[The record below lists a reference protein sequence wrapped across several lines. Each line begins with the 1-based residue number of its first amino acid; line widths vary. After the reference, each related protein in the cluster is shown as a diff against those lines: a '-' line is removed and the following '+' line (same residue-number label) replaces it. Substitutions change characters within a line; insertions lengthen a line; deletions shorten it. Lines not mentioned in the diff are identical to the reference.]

1 MILCIA
7 GRPDAALSVVER
19 PVLPTFQREGGDSS
33 EGSVAIPDAVTRAAQ
48 RTSSLLALL
57 NVQAAWDTPIKA
69 TRVWLGE
76 GLGSV
81 TKRAYDKMIKWE
93 YLDLAELRP
102 WTAYDM
108 VVGDADSERL
118 VVLPGLEV
126 TQARKKPIYSILVWC
141 QCFARYTAVM
151 ASKFQECAL
160 GFMSHQLTVL
170 KAHAEV
176 DDPAW
181 QMYDEAFREKMASV
195 GVREWKGM
203 DVALYQ
209 EICGAGGRQ
218 RKQATQVDDGRGARV
233 VQK

>member
-1 MILCIA
+1 MI
-7 GRPDAALSVVER
+7 
-19 PVLPTFQREGGDSS
+19 T
-33 EGSVAIPDAVTRAAQ
+33 
-48 RTSSLLALL
+48 
-57 NVQAAWDTPIKA
+57 
-69 TRVWLGE
+69 
-76 GLGSV
+76 
-81 TKRAYDKMIKWE
+81 WE
-93 YLDLAELRP
+93 YKDLVKLRSR
-102 WTAYDM
+102 TAYDR

-118 VVLPGLEV
+118 VVLPGLEL
-126 TQARKKPIYSILVWC
+126 TQARKKPKFYRILVWC

-151 ASKFQECAL
+151 ASKFPECAP

-181 QMYDEAFREKMASV
+181 RIYDEAFRDKMASV
-195 GVREWKGM
+195 AVREWKQM

-233 VQK
+233 VPKRPGGLKRPPVCWPFNDGQCSFGRSRKFPHECEHCRGSQPKSRCPIGPSVDKRQKR